1 MTGPE
6 SSRSKPLKIGEIAV
20 ANRVLLAPM
29 SGVTDAPFR
38 RLAAT
43 LGAGLVVSE
52 MTASDELVHGRP
64 MSLLRCETAGVGP
77 HVVQLAGC
85 EAHWMAEGARVAE
98 ASGADIIDINMGC
111 PARHVTGGQSGSAL
125 MRDLDHALTLIEA
138 TIAAVKVP
146 VTLKMRLGWDD
157 RSLNAPELA
166 RRAEQAG
173 VQMITVHGRT
183 RCQFYKGTADW
194 AAVRAV
200 RDAVSVPLVVN
211 GDITSFEK
219 AVQALEVSGADA
231 VMIGRGAQGQ
241 PWLPGQIGRRL
252 ETGQAETT
260 PSLAEQLAH
269 VRALYDEVCSH
280 YGLRIGLKHARK
292 HLGWALEIAAQCS
305 RAPAETLKGWRQK
318 ILTAEDPHRV
328 HRSLQDAFDD
338 FCMECCRMTSV
349 AEHRRAVPADS
360 EAILN
365 ALPNPVLLVAPDG
378 RIVDA
383 NIAAESFFE
392 ISTQFLRRQSLKEL
406 VPFGSPLLALI
417 DQVRSSGS
425 PVNEYKVDLGT
436 PRIGGDRQVD
446 LHVAPL
452 TERPGHIVVML
463 QERTIAD
470 KMDRQLTH
478 RSAARSVIALAAMLA
493 HEIKNPLSGIR
504 GAAQLLEQAAS
515 SEDRMLTRLICD
527 EADRIVTLVDRMEVF
542 GDDRP
547 VARGPVN
554 IHSVLDHVKRLA
566 QSGFAR
572 NVRFIEDYDPSLP
585 PVLANQDQ
593 LIQVFLNLVKNAAEA
608 VADLGSDAEIQLTTA
623 FRPGVRLS
631 VPGKKSRVSLPLEFC
646 VKDNGSGVP
655 EDLLP
660 NLFDPFVTTK
670 QTGSGLGLAL
680 VAKIV
685 GDHGGI
691 IECESQPRKTTFR
704 VLMPMFNPTKQFDQS
719 NRDGVPGTLP
729 PASQDAR

>member
-1 MTGPE
+1 MERRRMT
-6 SSRSKPLKIGEIAV
+6 
-20 ANRVLLAPM
+20 
-29 SGVTDAPFR
+29 
-38 RLAAT
+38 LAA
-43 LGAGLVVSE
+43 E
-52 MTASDELVHGRP
+52 NRRP
-64 MSLLRCETAGVGP
+64 
-77 HVVQLAGC
+77 
-85 EAHWMAEGARVAE
+85 
-98 ASGADIIDINMGC
+98 
-111 PARHVTGGQSGSAL
+111 
-125 MRDLDHALTLIEA
+125 
-138 TIAAVKVP
+138 
-146 VTLKMRLGWDD
+146 
-157 RSLNAPELA
+157 
-166 RRAEQAG
+166 
-173 VQMITVHGRT
+173 
-183 RCQFYKGTADW
+183 
-194 AAVRAV
+194 
-200 RDAVSVPLVVN
+200 
-211 GDITSFEK
+211 
-219 AVQALEVSGADA
+219 
-231 VMIGRGAQGQ
+231 
-241 PWLPGQIGRRL
+241 
-252 ETGQAETT
+252 T
-260 PSLAEQLAH
+260 PS
-269 VRALYDEVCSH
+269 
-280 YGLRIGLKHARK
+280 
-292 HLGWALEIAAQCS
+292 
-305 RAPAETLKGWRQK
+305 
-318 ILTAEDPHRV
+318 
-328 HRSLQDAFDD
+328 
-338 FCMECCRMTSV
+338 
-349 AEHRRAVPADS
+349 DS

-378 RIVDA
+378 KIVDA
-383 NIAAESFFE
+383 NMAAESFFE
-392 ISTQFLRRQSLKEL
+392 ISTQFLQRQSLKEL

-547 VARGPVN
+547 VARGAVN

-572 NVRFIEDYDPSLP
+572 NIRFVEDYDPSLP

-608 VADLGSDAEIQLTTA
+608 VVDLGNDAEIQLTTA

-646 VKDNGSGVP
+646 VKDNGPGVP

-691 IECESQPRKTTFR
+691 IECESQPRKTIFR
-704 VLMPMFNPTKQFDQS
+704 VLLPMFSTAKHLDQS
-719 NRDGVPGTLP
+719 NRDDVSGTSSH
-729 PASQDAR
+729 ASHNTR

>member
-1 MTGPE
+1 MTSAAE
-6 SSRSKPLKIGEIAV
+6 S
-20 ANRVLLAPM
+20 
-29 SGVTDAPFR
+29 R
-38 RLAAT
+38 R
-43 LGAGLVVSE
+43 
-52 MTASDELVHGRP
+52 P
-64 MSLLRCETAGVGP
+64 
-77 HVVQLAGC
+77 
-85 EAHWMAEGARVAE
+85 
-98 ASGADIIDINMGC
+98 
-111 PARHVTGGQSGSAL
+111 
-125 MRDLDHALTLIEA
+125 
-138 TIAAVKVP
+138 
-146 VTLKMRLGWDD
+146 
-157 RSLNAPELA
+157 
-166 RRAEQAG
+166 
-173 VQMITVHGRT
+173 
-183 RCQFYKGTADW
+183 
-194 AAVRAV
+194 
-200 RDAVSVPLVVN
+200 
-211 GDITSFEK
+211 
-219 AVQALEVSGADA
+219 
-231 VMIGRGAQGQ
+231 
-241 PWLPGQIGRRL
+241 
-252 ETGQAETT
+252 T
-260 PSLAEQLAH
+260 PS
-269 VRALYDEVCSH
+269 D
-280 YGLRIGLKHARK
+280 G
-292 HLGWALEIAAQCS
+292 
-305 RAPAETLKGWRQK
+305 
-318 ILTAEDPHRV
+318 
-328 HRSLQDAFDD
+328 
-338 FCMECCRMTSV
+338 
-349 AEHRRAVPADS
+349 

-378 RIVDA
+378 KIVDA
-383 NIAAESFFE
+383 NMAAESFFE
-392 ISTQFLRRQSLKEL
+392 ISTQFLQRQSLKEL

-547 VARGPVN
+547 VARGAVN

-572 NVRFIEDYDPSLP
+572 NIRFVEDYDPSLP

-608 VADLGSDAEIQLTTA
+608 VVDLGSDAEIQLTTA

-646 VKDNGSGVP
+646 VKDNGPGVP

-691 IECESQPRKTTFR
+691 IECESQPRKTIFR
-704 VLMPMFNPTKQFDQS
+704 VLLPMFSTAKHLDQS
-719 NRDGVPGTLP
+719 NRDDVSGTSLH
-729 PASQDAR
+729 ASQNTR